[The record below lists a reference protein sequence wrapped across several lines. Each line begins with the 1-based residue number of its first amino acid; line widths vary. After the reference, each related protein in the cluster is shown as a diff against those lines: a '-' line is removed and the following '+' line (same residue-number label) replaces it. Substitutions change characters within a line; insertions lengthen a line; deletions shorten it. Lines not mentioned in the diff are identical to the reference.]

1 MIRRRWFTSII
12 SLLLWCASLIPI
24 CVLFSSFPI
33 FYSDVLIICSCI
45 QCALMLVFSFAWL
58 PCAGL
63 KSKDFDIQYTDITA
77 NMDENSEVIEQLVST
92 EDENNLYYHPSDFNP
107 TQTLQELI
115 LGQGIVGEQA
125 ILWSKMH
132 HTPNSN
138 ISKDEMACIFLYTVE
153 SPFYKELNRAMR
165 NKDYEKYLDYIFYLS
180 TTLTKLPS
188 FAGSVY
194 RGIDCKMQYP
204 IGKVIT
210 WSGFS
215 SATRNPQSALSF
227 LKSEEGTLFLIN
239 AKTAKIVS
247 EFAPEA
253 EDEVLFLPNTKFR
266 ILSEIS
272 QAERDILSTYLNV
285 QLGGYLTIYNLVE
298 L

>member
-1 MIRRRWFTSII
+1 MIRRRFVTSII
-12 SLLLWCASLIPI
+12 SSLLWCVSL
-24 CVLFSSFPI
+24 VFPI
-33 FYSDVLIICSCI
+33 YIFVNLSIFGMDFLLLIVYFCI
-45 QCALMLVFSFAWL
+45 QCILMLMFSCGWL
-58 PCAGL
+58 PCAGF

-77 NMDENSEVIEQLVST
+77 KMGENSEVEQLVT

-165 NKDYEKYLDYIFYLS
+165 TKDYEKYLDYIFYLS

-285 QLGGYLTIYNLVE
+285 QLRGCLTIYNLVE